1 MKKNKKQ
8 SNIGRV
14 FGVIF
19 SIVMIAAT
27 MYLLFNIIKLNV
39 LPTKLLFLITI
50 VFVLLDLIFILL
62 LCFATKG
69 VVSKIICIIFALA
82 VSLGSCLGGY
92 YMSKTGG
99 LLSSMTNVAKH
110 SKNTVSVVVKE
121 SSDMKKKADLAG
133 RSVGTLANINTTGS
147 KKILKELTNSG
158 ISMEQ
163 KEFGSMTEMLESFYN
178 GEVDSIVISES
189 SRSQITDID
198 AYKDFDNNTRVVYQT
213 SYKVENTDKANAVS
227 NITTTPFNVLISGSD
242 TRGGFDENG
251 RSDVI
256 MVATVNPKT
265 GTILLTSVPRDFYVT
280 TACDAGDGC
289 QQGALDK
296 ITHTGIH
303 GTNTTK
309 RTVEQLLGIEINYT
323 FKVGFDTVTDIVDA
337 VGGID
342 VNVEPG
348 YECSNFLH
356 APGLSVHAGIN
367 HLNGEQALG
376 YARERY
382 AYSEGD
388 RQRTKN
394 QQQVLMGIVDKIT
407 SPAIVTNY
415 ASIMD
420 SMSDTFSTTMSSQ
433 EISDLIKYQLN
444 KNPKWKMEQYMV
456 NGTGDTLMCAELG
469 DAAYVMVPDQS
480 TVTTAKNKI
489 NAVLAGKSADDVEG

>member
-39 LPTKLLFLITI
+39 LPTKLLFLMTI

-82 VSLGSCLGGY
+82 ISLGSCLGGY

-110 SKNTVSVVVKE
+110 SKNTISVVVKE
-121 SSDMKKKADLAG
+121 SSDMKKKTDLAG

-189 SRSQITDID
+189 SRTQITDME
-198 AYKDFDNNTRVVYQT
+198 AYANFDNNTRVVYQT
-213 SYKVENTDKANAVS
+213 SYKVQNTDKAKAVS
-227 NITTTPFNVLISGSD
+227 NITNTPFNVLISGSD

-265 GTILLTSVPRDFYVT
+265 GTILLTSIPRDFYVT

-337 VGGID
+337 VDGID

-348 YECSNFLH
+348 YECNNFLH
-356 APGLSVHAGIN
+356 APGLSVHAGVN

-444 KNPKWKMEQYMV
+444 SNPKWKMEQYMV

-469 DAAYVMVPDQS
+469 NAAYVMVPDQS

-489 NAVLAGKSADDVEG
+489 NAVLAGKSADDVE

>member
-39 LPTKLLFLITI
+39 LPAKLLFLITI

-69 VVSKIICIIFALA
+69 VVSKIICIVFSLA
-82 VSLGSCLGGY
+82 ISLGSCLGGY
-92 YMSKTGG
+92 YMSKTEGM
-99 LLSSMTNVAKH
+99 LSSMTNVAKH
-110 SKNTVSVVVKE
+110 SKNTVSVIVKQ
-121 SSDMKKKADLAG
+121 SSDMKKKTDLAG
-133 RSVGTLANINTTGS
+133 HSVGTLANINTVGS
-147 KKILKELTNSG
+147 KKVLKELNKSG
-158 ISMEQ
+158 IQMEQ
-163 KEFGSMTEMLESFYN
+163 KEFGSLTEMLESFYN
-178 GEVDSIVISES
+178 GDVDSIIINES
-189 SRSQITDID
+189 NRSQILDIES
-198 AYKDFDNNTRVVYQT
+198 YSDFDNNTRVVYQT

-280 TACDAGDGC
+280 TACDAADGC

-348 YECSNFLH
+348 YECNNFLNL
-356 APGLSVHAGIN
+356 PGFSVHEGVN
-367 HLNGEQALG
+367 HLNGEQALA

-407 SPAIVTNY
+407 SPAVVTNY

-444 KNPKWKMEQYMV
+444 SNPKWKMEQYMV

-469 DAAYVMVPDQS
+469 NAAYVMVPDQS

-489 NAVLAGKSADDVEG
+489 NAVLAGKSADDVE

>member
-27 MYLLFNIIKLNV
+27 MYLLFNIIKLNL

-62 LCFATKG
+62 LCFSTKG

-110 SKNTVSVVVKE
+110 SKNTVSIVVKE
-121 SSDMKKKADLAG
+121 SSDMKKKTDLAG
-133 RSVGTLANINTTGS
+133 RSVGTLANINTVGS

-189 SRSQITDID
+189 SRSQITDME
-198 AYKDFDNNTRVVYQT
+198 AYANFDNNTRVVYQT
-213 SYKVENTDKANAVS
+213 SYKVENTDKAKAVS
-227 NITTTPFNVLISGSD
+227 NITNTPFNVLISGSD

-265 GTILLTSVPRDFYVT
+265 GTVLLTSVPRDFYVT

-289 QQGALDK
+289 QEGALDK

-309 RTVEQLLGIEINYT
+309 RTVEKLLGIEINYT
-323 FKVGFDTVTDIVDA
+323 FKVGFDTVTDLVDA
-337 VGGID
+337 IGGID
-342 VNVEPG
+342 VTVAPG
-348 YECSNFLH
+348 YAVDSFLMI
-356 APGLSVHAGIN
+356 PSFSVHEGVN
-367 HLNGEQALG
+367 HLNGQQALA
-376 YARERY
+376 YSRERY
-382 AYSEGD
+382 AYTEGD

-394 QQQVLMGIVDKIT
+394 QQQVLMAIVDKIT
-407 SPAIVTNY
+407 SPAIATNY

-420 SMSDTFSTTMSSQ
+420 TLSNTFSTTMSSQ

-444 KNPKWKMEQYMV
+444 SNPKWKMEQYMV

-489 NAVLAGKSADDVEG
+489 NAVLAGKSADDVE